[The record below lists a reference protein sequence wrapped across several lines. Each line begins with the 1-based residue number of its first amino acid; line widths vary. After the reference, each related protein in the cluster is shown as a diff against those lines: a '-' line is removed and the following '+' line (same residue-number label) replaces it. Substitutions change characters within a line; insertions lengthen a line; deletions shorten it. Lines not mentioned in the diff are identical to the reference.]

1 MRVENENKNRE
12 DQAKIYAEKMKS
24 EGELKK
30 LQDLNDE
37 LQSQISVLQA
47 SLSAAEKAAQETA
60 SKERPPQ
67 PNH

>member
-1 MRVENENKNRE
+1 
-12 DQAKIYAEKMKS
+12 MKS

-47 SLSAAEKAAQETA
+47 SLSAAEKAAQEAA